1 MEQITQT
8 EAIKR
13 IKENKET
20 FILYPDGTE
29 ATAETKAEIIAAAK
43 NGLKFGFEEK
53 DLFEFY
59 TEQPQEVSEILS
71 RYELEEIDYTTCEN
85 LLAELNAVGF
95 TFDYGLCAEPINL
108 RKIETQQNH
117 IQDQEQRPINKF
129 FNWFKSLGGNV
140 ANFKADEIAE
150 QFQEPK
156 FFVSTLKNRA
166 EEVKQKYNHK
176 FTFNI

>member
-43 NGLKFGFEEK
+43 NGLKFGFE
-53 DLFEFY
+53 D
-59 TEQPQEVSEILS
+59 P
-71 RYELEEIDYTTCEN
+71 
-85 LLAELNAVGF
+85 
-95 TFDYGLCAEPINL
+95 
-108 RKIETQQNH
+108 QQNH
-117 IQDQEQRPINKF
+117 IQDQYQEQRLINKF
-129 FNWFKSLGGNV
+129 FNWFKILGGNV

-156 FFVSTLKNRA
+156 FFVSTFKNRA

-176 FTFNI
+176 FTFDI